1 MSLTSIRF
9 LPISRG
15 TLIYLKNMLNTIER
29 GKNIL
34 EMRREQLI
42 KEIFLLSSKLKERA
56 SIEHEYIRALEK
68 VARLR
73 LLRGEVE
80 FESML
85 SLVKP
90 PQIEILPTSIQ
101 GVMVP
106 QARIFEEP
114 DLSQLQDPEFLNA
127 FKDLWKIIRIL
138 LELSN
143 IEIAIEKLSEQLAY
157 INRVVN
163 SLDKSVIPKY
173 KELIRYIEERIEEQS
188 IDEFIKLKNI
198 HERISV

>member
-1 MSLTSIRF
+1 MSLTSTRF

>member
-1 MSLTSIRF
+1 MSLTSIKF
-9 LPISRG
+9 LPVSRG
-15 TLIYLKNMLNTIER
+15 TLIRLKNMLETIER
-29 GKNIL
+29 GKNVL

-56 SIEHEYIRALEK
+56 SIEHEYIKALER
-68 VARLR
+68 VSRLR

-101 GVMVP
+101 GVIVP
-106 QARIFEEP
+106 QARIYEEP
-114 DLSQLQDPEFLNA
+114 DLSQLYDPEFLRV
-127 FKDLWKIIRIL
+127 FQDLWKITRIL

-143 IEIAIEKLSEQLAY
+143 IEVAIEKLSEQLAY

-163 SLDKSVIPKY
+163 SLDRSVIPKY
-173 KELIRYIEERIEEQS
+173 REMVRYIEERIEEQS
-188 IDEFIKLKNI
+188 MDEFVKLKNI
-198 HERISV
+198 RERKSI